1 MFQGRR
7 GQAGDAMNWKAS
19 SLRRRLLLML
29 AGMAFAVLALALLIF
44 TVAGTLRQQGS
55 MMSQLRSL
63 AHVVAANAEA
73 AVVFGDEQAAAV
85 NLASLREQPEVVAAR
100 IVLPDGR
107 LLAAYPAGVA
117 PDVFAQLTPN
127 GFERGLP
134 LSTRPL
140 RFDYVLRPTA
150 AGIDGAETLG
160 TLSMV
165 VDPSEMW
172 RQIRRDSLTTAGL
185 GVLVLLLAV
194 LAAQRLQHRI
204 SEPVLRLAAA
214 AREVAESQRYDQHI
228 PRSGED
234 EIGRLVD
241 SFNDMLGE
249 LRARDASLREHQE
262 HLEELVEGR
271 TAELRAAKEQAEA
284 ASQAKSEFLATMSHE
299 IRTPMNGVLGMTEL
313 LLGSRLDPTQQR
325 YAELVQQSGRHLL
338 GIINDILDFSKIESG
353 YIELEATDFDLVEL
367 VEDSV
372 VMFAQPAAEKGLELA
387 SQLSPPNVAL
397 RMRGDAFRLRQVL
410 ANLLNNAIKFTRQGE
425 VVVRAQVVPDGEHM
439 QVSLSVED
447 TGVGISAA
455 AREKIFEHFSQ
466 ADGTTTREFGGTGLG
481 LAISRRLIE
490 LMGGR
495 IGVDSEVGKGSRFHI
510 ELRLPRAASPAD
522 APESATTRLEGA
534 RVLVVDDN
542 LTNLDILRLQLG
554 GWGMQVHCAESGAQA
569 LEALHE
575 AAGLGQPFDL
585 AILDMHMPG
594 MDGLQLAQAI
604 HAEPAL
610 APTRLIMLTST
621 FIAGNAR
628 EREEAGILR
637 CVSKPVRQA
646 ELRHVV
652 GWALGAG
659 SAAVAP
665 PAAPTARPAPG
676 GLLHGH
682 VLLAEDNPV
691 NQELARAMLQ
701 KLGLTVAIAQHGEEA
716 LALAAAQAFDAIL
729 MDCQMPVMDGYQATA
744 LLRAREGQG
753 GHHLPVIALTA
764 NAMEGDR
771 NQCLA
776 AGMDDYLAKPYTTA
790 QLEAT
795 LQRWLPTRPAP
806 AADAAAPPPAAHAPV
821 AATAIDRKVLEPY
834 RELDPDGGWSLA
846 RRLLAVYLESSTALI
861 HKLETAIPAGD
872 ASAAREAAHALKS
885 SSANIGGLAAAEH
898 FRGLEALAKAGQL
911 DQAALSI
918 GEARAAYAALV
929 ADVHALLDETA

>member
-1 MFQGRR
+1 
-7 GQAGDAMNWKAS
+7 MNWKAS

-313 LLGSRLDPTQQR
+313 LLGARLDPTQQR

-353 YIELEATDFDLVEL
+353 YIELEDIDFDLGEL

-372 VMFAQPAAEKGLELA
+372 AMFAQPAAEKGLELA

-397 RMRGDAFRLRQVL
+397 RMRGDAFRLRQVI

-425 VVVRAQVVPDGEHM
+425 VVVRAHVTPEGEHL

-447 TGVGISAA
+447 TGVGISAEA
-455 AREKIFEHFSQ
+455 QPKIFEHFSQ
-466 ADGTTTREFGGTGLG
+466 ADGSTTREFGGTGLG

-495 IGVDSEVGKGSRFHI
+495 ISVDSAVGRGSRFHI
-510 ELRLPRAASPAD
+510 EVRLPRAANPA
-522 APESATTRLEGA
+522 ASPESATARLEGV

-554 GWGMQVHCAESGAQA
+554 GWGLQVRCAESAAQA
-569 LEALHE
+569 LEALRE
-575 AAGLGQPFDL
+575 AAGLGQPLEL

-594 MDGLQLAQAI
+594 MDGLQLAHSI
-604 HAEPAL
+604 HADPTL
-610 APTRLIMLTST
+610 AATRLIMLSST
-621 FIAGNAR
+621 FVAGNAR

-637 CVSKPVRQA
+637 CVSKPVRQS
-646 ELRHVV
+646 ELHDVI
-652 GWALGAG
+652 GWALSAG
-659 SAAVAP
+659 SAPPPP
-665 PAAPTARPAPG
+665 PAPSSASPTSG

-691 NQELARAMLQ
+691 NQELARAMLVR
-701 KLGLTVAIAQHGEEA
+701 LGLTVVIAQHGEEA
-716 LALAAAQAFDAIL
+716 VALAAEHAFDAIL

-744 LLRAREGQG
+744 LLRAREAGSG
-753 GHHLPVIALTA
+753 RHLPVIAVTA

-771 NQCLA
+771 SQCLA

-795 LQRWLPTRPAP
+795 LQRWLPTRPA
-806 AADAAAPPPAAHAPV
+806 AGEHGAAPPLTATPAPAAG
-821 AATAIDRKVLEPY
+821 TAIDHQVLEPY
-834 RELDPDGGWSLA
+834 RKLDPDGGWGLT
-846 RRLLAVYLESSTALI
+846 RRLLKVYLESSTALI
-861 HKLETAIPAGD
+861 QRLETAIPVGD
-872 ASAAREAAHALKS
+872 ANAVREAAHALKS
-885 SSANIGGLAAAEH
+885 SSANIGGRAAAEH
-898 FRGLEALAKAGQL
+898 FRALEALAKAGRL
-911 DQAALSI
+911 DQAALCI
-918 GEARAAYAALV
+918 DAARAEYARLI
-929 ADVHALLDETA
+929 ADVHALLDAST

>member
-1 MFQGRR
+1 
-7 GQAGDAMNWKAS
+7 MNWKAS

-29 AGMAFAVLALALLIF
+29 AGMAFAVLALALIIF

-214 AREVAESQRYDQHI
+214 AREVAQSQRYDQHI
-228 PRSGED
+228 PPSGED

-313 LLGSRLDPTQQR
+313 LLGTRLDPTQQR
-325 YAELVQQSGRHLL
+325 YAGLVQQSGRHLL
-338 GIINDILDFSKIESG
+338 GIINDILDFSKIEAG
-353 YIELEATDFDLVEL
+353 HIELERIDFELGEL

-372 VMFAQPAAEKGLELA
+372 AMFAQPAAEKGLELA
-387 SQLSPPNVAL
+387 SQVSPPATAL
-397 RMRGDAFRLRQVL
+397 RMHGDPFRLRQVI
-410 ANLLNNAIKFTRQGE
+410 ANLLHNAIKFTRHGE
-425 VVVRAQVVPDGEHM
+425 VVVRAHAEPDGAQM
-439 QVSLSVED
+439 RVRISVED
-447 TGVGISAA
+447 TGVGISPEAQQ
-455 AREKIFEHFSQ
+455 KIFEHFSQ
-466 ADGTTTREFGGTGLG
+466 ADGSTTREFGGTGLG
-481 LAISRRLIE
+481 LAISRRLVE

-495 IGVDSEVGKGSRFHI
+495 ISVDSEVGKGSRFHI
-510 ELRLPRAASPAD
+510 ELSLPRAQAPAPLASGPAG
-522 APESATTRLEGA
+522 TRLEGV

-554 GWGMQVHCAESGAQA
+554 GWGMQVRCAESGGQA
-569 LEALHE
+569 LEALHAAA
-575 AAGLGQPFDL
+575 AAGTPFEL
-585 AILDMHMPG
+585 AILDMHMPR
-594 MDGLQLAQAI
+594 MDGLQLARTI
-604 HAEPAL
+604 HAD
-610 APTRLIMLTST
+610 PTLGRTRQIMLTST
-621 FIAGNAR
+621 FIAGNVR

-637 CVSKPVRQA
+637 CVSKPVRQS
-646 ELRHVV
+646 ELHDVIT
-652 GWALGAG
+652 WALGTPAG
-659 SAAVAP
+659 QGPSQTS
-665 PAAPTARPAPG
+665 PTGPARPG
-676 GLLHGH
+676 GRLHGR

-691 NQELARAMLQ
+691 NQELAQAMLLG
-701 KLGLTVAIAQHGEEA
+701 LGLTVAIARHGEEA
-716 LALAAAQAFDAIL
+716 LALAAAQPFDAIL

-744 LLRAREGQG
+744 ALRARETPG
-753 GHHLPVIALTA
+753 GPHLPVIALTA

-771 NQCLA
+771 NLCLA
-776 AGMDDYLAKPYTTA
+776 AGMDDYLAKPYTAA

-795 LQRWLPTRPAP
+795 LQRWLPPATTRVSPEPAPRPESSSAP
-806 AADAAAPPPAAHAPV
+806 AAVPEPDDAL
-821 AATAIDRKVLEPY
+821 DRRVLEPY
-834 RELDPDGGWSLA
+834 RELDPEGGWGFV
-846 RRLLAVYLESSTALI
+846 RRLLEVYLDSSAPLIVTLAEAL
-861 HKLETAIPAGD
+861 PAGD
-872 ASAAREAAHALKS
+872 AGAARQAAHALKS
-885 SSANIGGLAAAEH
+885 SSANIGGRTASEH
-898 FRGLEALAKAGQL
+898 FRALEALVKAGQL
-911 DQAALSI
+911 DEAALRF
-918 GEARAAYAALV
+918 EAARAEYTRLGAAV
-929 ADVHALLDETA
+929 RALLDTSA

>member
-1 MFQGRR
+1 
-7 GQAGDAMNWKAS
+7 
-19 SLRRRLLLML
+19 
-29 AGMAFAVLALALLIF
+29 
-44 TVAGTLRQQGS
+44 
-55 MMSQLRSL
+55 
-63 AHVVAANAEA
+63 
-73 AVVFGDEQAAAV
+73 
-85 NLASLREQPEVVAAR
+85 
-100 IVLPDGR
+100 
-107 LLAAYPAGVA
+107 
-117 PDVFAQLTPN
+117 
-127 GFERGLP
+127 
-134 LSTRPL
+134 
-140 RFDYVLRPTA
+140 
-150 AGIDGAETLG
+150 
-160 TLSMV
+160 
-165 VDPSEMW
+165 
-172 RQIRRDSLTTAGL
+172 
-185 GVLVLLLAV
+185 
-194 LAAQRLQHRI
+194 
-204 SEPVLRLAAA
+204 
-214 AREVAESQRYDQHI
+214 
-228 PRSGED
+228 
-234 EIGRLVD
+234 
-241 SFNDMLGE
+241 
-249 LRARDASLREHQE
+249 
-262 HLEELVEGR
+262 
-271 TAELRAAKEQAEA
+271 
-284 ASQAKSEFLATMSHE
+284 
-299 IRTPMNGVLGMTEL
+299 
-313 LLGSRLDPTQQR
+313 
-325 YAELVQQSGRHLL
+325 
-338 GIINDILDFSKIESG
+338 
-353 YIELEATDFDLVEL
+353 
-367 VEDSV
+367 
-372 VMFAQPAAEKGLELA
+372 
-387 SQLSPPNVAL
+387 
-397 RMRGDAFRLRQVL
+397 
-410 ANLLNNAIKFTRQGE
+410 
-425 VVVRAQVVPDGEHM
+425 
-439 QVSLSVED
+439 
-447 TGVGISAA
+447 
-455 AREKIFEHFSQ
+455 
-466 ADGTTTREFGGTGLG
+466 
-481 LAISRRLIE
+481 
-490 LMGGR
+490 
-495 IGVDSEVGKGSRFHI
+495 
-510 ELRLPRAASPAD
+510 
-522 APESATTRLEGA
+522 
-534 RVLVVDDN
+534 
-542 LTNLDILRLQLG
+542 
-554 GWGMQVHCAESGAQA
+554 
-569 LEALHE
+569 
-575 AAGLGQPFDL
+575 
-585 AILDMHMPG
+585 MHMPG

-659 SAAVAP
+659 SAAAAP

>member
-1 MFQGRR
+1 MKMPHDQDGNRMTL
-7 GQAGDAMNWKAS
+7 GEK
-19 SLRRRLLLML
+19 LRRVSQRALGTAVAML
-29 AGMAFAVLALALLIF
+29 AVTITLGSLVISALALESNARVMTRVLADNASAGLMFLDHDAAGRVLATLERLPDVRGAAIF
-44 TVAGTLRQQGS
+44 DVRGAPFARYGNFAEKGQETERIPAEESRFSFDTLHLRQPIVEGDDLVGVLDLDLDLRPLYLQVLAHGSITIFAAAFALLLATRTLRRLNRAVLKPLS
-55 MMSQLRSL
+55 TLSALMDRVAHKEDYTARAEPSHIVELDSL
-63 AHVVAANAEA
+63 ASGFNRMLGQIAERDARLAAHRDHLE
-73 AVVFGDEQAAAV
+73 DE
-85 NLASLREQPEVVAAR
+85 VAAR
-100 IVLPDGR
+100 
-107 LLAAYPAGVA
+107 
-117 PDVFAQLTPN
+117 T
-127 GFERGLP
+127 
-134 LSTRPL
+134 
-140 RFDYVLRPTA
+140 
-150 AGIDGAETLG
+150 
-160 TLSMV
+160 
-165 VDPSEMW
+165 
-172 RQIRRDSLTTAGL
+172 
-185 GVLVLLLAV
+185 
-194 LAAQRLQHRI
+194 
-204 SEPVLRLAAA
+204 
-214 AREVAESQRYDQHI
+214 
-228 PRSGED
+228 
-234 EIGRLVD
+234 
-241 SFNDMLGE
+241 
-249 LRARDASLREHQE
+249 
-262 HLEELVEGR
+262 EELV
-271 TAELRAAKEQAEA
+271 RAKDAAEA
-284 ASQAKSEFLATMSHE
+284 ASQAKSDFLATMSHE

-510 ELRLPRAASPAD
+510 DLRLPRAASPAD

-806 AADAAAPPPAAHAPV
+806 AADAAAPPPTSTNAPKG
-821 AATAIDRKVLEPY
+821 ATAIDRKVLEPY

>member
-85 NLASLREQPEVVAAR
+85 NLASLREHPEVVAAR

-117 PDVFAQLTPN
+117 PDVFARLTPN

-150 AGIDGAETLG
+150 AGLDGAETLG

-228 PRSGED
+228 PAAARTRSAGWRTASTTCWANCGPATRACASTRSTWKSSSRAHRRAARRQGAGRSRQPGQERVPRHHEPRDPHPD
-234 EIGRLVD
+234 ER
-241 SFNDMLGE
+241 
-249 LRARDASLREHQE
+249 RARHD
-262 HLEELVEGR
+262 
-271 TAELRAAKEQAEA
+271 RAAAGLPA
-284 ASQAKSEFLATMSHE
+284 RPH
-299 IRTPMNGVLGMTEL
+299 
-313 LLGSRLDPTQQR
+313 
-325 YAELVQQSGRHLL
+325 
-338 GIINDILDFSKIESG
+338 
-353 YIELEATDFDLVEL
+353 
-367 VEDSV
+367 
-372 VMFAQPAAEKGLELA
+372 PAALRRAGPAVGAPPAGHHQRHPRFLEDRVGPHRARSHRLRPGRARRGQRGHVRPAGRRKGLELA

-466 ADGTTTREFGGTGLG
+466 ADGSTTREFGGTGLG
-481 LAISRRLIE
+481 LAISRRLVE

-510 ELRLPRAASPAD
+510 ELRLPRAASPAE

-652 GWALGAG
+652 GWALA
-659 SAAVAP
+659 
-665 PAAPTARPAPG
+665 PAARRPRPGGAHGQARPG

-771 NQCLA
+771 DQCLA

-795 LQRWLPTRPAP
+795 LQRWLPTGRPP
-806 AADAAAPPPAAHAPV
+806 RQMPPPRRPPPTPRLPPRPS
-821 AATAIDRKVLEPY
+821 TAKVLEPY